1 MSDSDY
7 DENFGNGRPRHR
19 QLLGGKVH
27 QQQQRK
33 KSYSVREEHVQEFD
47 DLPPERSRAPHRQQ
61 QPSKPEPEHDFDD
74 DLPPDLENSRSSAHM
89 NNHDALTPALPGSFN
104 LPTSA
109 EQPKVFVLAGACASG
124 KTYMLKS
131 CMYRFAQAKHFR
143 FGLTFTATAFTGDYD
158 WAPKRSIHEWD
169 EEFFKAYINNLKK
182 KVEEGV
188 EKNGKG
194 WRLPHNYVV
203 FDDNNGTLTQSEF
216 MINFISTHRHTSTTV
231 FILSQLLTARGAV
244 STTMRANTSY
254 AMMWPTASRNALKG
268 LYDNYGG
275 GMTFEEFK
283 AALNECRKRK
293 YSCLVLKN
301 SAENVTVAD
310 QFCTIVAPAFPEGF
324 QLKF

>member
-1 MSDSDY
+1 
-7 DENFGNGRPRHR
+7 
-19 QLLGGKVH
+19 
-27 QQQQRK
+27 
-33 KSYSVREEHVQEFD
+33 
-47 DLPPERSRAPHRQQ
+47 
-61 QPSKPEPEHDFDD
+61 
-74 DLPPDLENSRSSAHM
+74 
-89 NNHDALTPALPGSFN
+89 
-104 LPTSA
+104 
-109 EQPKVFVLAGACASG
+109 
-124 KTYMLKS
+124 
-131 CMYRFAQAKHFR
+131 MYRFAQAKHFK
-143 FGLTFTATAFTGDYD
+143 FGLTFTATGFTGDYD

-169 EEFFKAYINNLKK
+169 EDYFKAYINNLKK

-310 QFCTIVAPAFPEGF
+310 QFCTIVAPTFPEGF

>member
-1 MSDSDY
+1 MSDSDSDSPVY
-7 DENFGNGRPRHR
+7 RRQRSKPSKYGRFQGVVDDLDESDMPPDLEQNYNNKRRNDD
-19 QLLGGKVH
+19 
-27 QQQQRK
+27 
-33 KSYSVREEHVQEFD
+33 EF
-47 DLPPERSRAPHRQQ
+47 DLPPDMDGE
-61 QPSKPEPEHDFDD
+61 EEHHDGELEED
-74 DLPPDLENSRSSAHM
+74 DLPPDFDDGKAKKE
-89 NNHDALTPALPGSFN
+89 DETPPPAPGTFV

-124 KTYMLKS
+124 KTFMLKS
-131 CMYRFAQAKHFR
+131 CMYRFAQAKHFK
-143 FGLTFTATAFTGDYD
+143 FGVTFTATAFTGDYD
-158 WAPKRSIHEWD
+158 WAPKRSIKEWD
-169 EEFFKAYINNLKK
+169 EEYFKAYINNLKK

-203 FDDNNGTLTQSEF
+203 FDDNNGTLTQSNF

-231 FILSQLLTARGAV
+231 FILSQLLTAKGAV

-268 LYDNYGG
+268 LYDNYGS
-275 GMTFEEFK
+275 GMTFEEFTT
-283 AALNECRKRK
+283 ALNECRKRK

-301 SAENVTVAD
+301 SPENVTIAD
-310 QFCTIVAPAFPEGF
+310 QFCTIVAPTFPEGF